1 MQRRLITNHHSFGG
15 NGRPWGC
22 SVSAISWPTTV
33 PSPTSAASSGDDAFR
48 SLLTSFALGVSTSFV
63 WPGSGSGSSASAG
76 ESVLGNARFAYAGVS
91 ATKGG
96 VGDGFLLLN
105 TDRVSLH
112 HIGSTLSSI
121 VAHSAML
128 THSSVSGA
136 ASNQA
141 PFDKYWLMQEDFVS
155 NSLHTSVITFPTS
168 YVSGA
173 PAPVVILSEGDNAG
187 AWGVNCV
194 LQGSITTLG
203 FTAVGSGTG
212 FWWRA
217 LGQVQL

>member
-1 MQRRLITNHHSFGG
+1 M
-15 NGRPWGC
+15 
-22 SVSAISWPTTV
+22 SAISWPTTV

-76 ESVLGNARFAYAGVS
+76 ESIPGNARFAYAGVA

-121 VAHSAML
+121 VAHSGML
-128 THSSVSGA
+128 THSTVSGA
-136 ASNQA
+136 GVSGAA

-155 NSLHTSVITFPTS
+155 NSLHTSVVTFPTS
-168 YVSGA
+168 YVSGFL
-173 PAPVVILSEGDNAG
+173 PLPVVILSEGDNLGGWSA
-187 AWGVNCV
+187 NCV

-203 FTAVGSGTG
+203 FTAVGGGTG

-217 LGQVQL
+217 LGQAQL